1 MSTTPTV
8 LTILS
13 KSKSKTSI
21 LCFKTEQQ
29 CPIQNVT
36 VYHDR
41 AEVTHLLEYHFDV
54 EVLVEDELDTPN
66 IIYVSS
72 ISTETSMLSVTFTI
86 SRRTTINTDVGKP
99 HRVTIGVLDFNSKLI
114 YTIIPKLSIH
124 AYLNVSTINTSGEQL
139 VVGSAVIFMD
149 NNFLTH
155 SSIGNIC
162 MGGKFDLPLGPD
174 AGIKVDYQPTRKIID
189 TQGIVCVYDQIP
201 RSLDEKIKVKLV
213 VPDLRMKEPI
223 PSYYV
228 TLNDAN
234 SLYWKCIIQAGS
246 ECQLPLEYTLE

>member
-41 AEVTHLLEYHFDV
+41 AEVTRLLEYHFDV
-54 EVLVEDELDTPN
+54 E
-66 IIYVSS
+66 
-72 ISTETSMLSVTFTI
+72 
-86 SRRTTINTDVGKP
+86 GKP

-201 RSLDEKIKVKLV
+201 RSLVEKIKVKLV